1 MYYGR
6 WEEMLGNAIAGTVEI
21 LNTLRN
27 AEGIRLI
34 ALTNWS
40 HETFPIA
47 LDRFDFLGWFEGIV
61 VSGEE
66 KMIKPQAAIYNLTL
80 DRYQIDPNT
89 AVFIDDRKSNVDGAI
104 ASGMK
109 GIHFQSPEQLKNE
122 LIKMNL
128 SCLKN

>member
-1 MYYGR
+1 
-6 WEEMLGNAIAGTVEI
+6 
-21 LNTLRN
+21 
-27 AEGIRLI
+27 
-34 ALTNWS
+34 
-40 HETFPIA
+40 
-47 LDRFDFLGWFEGIV
+47 
-61 VSGEE
+61 
-66 KMIKPQAAIYNLTL
+66 MIKPQAAIYNLTL